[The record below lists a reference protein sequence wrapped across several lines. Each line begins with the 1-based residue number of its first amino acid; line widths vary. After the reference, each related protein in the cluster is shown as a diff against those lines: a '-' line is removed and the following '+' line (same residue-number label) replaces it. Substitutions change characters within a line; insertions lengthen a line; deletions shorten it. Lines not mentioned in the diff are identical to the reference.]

1 MPATSLKLPDDLKKR
16 IDTLVAQRDQTAHA
30 FMVEAIRRE
39 TERAE
44 LRRQFMDEAKAAHTE
59 VLRGGNAYEAAEVF
73 DYLEARVQGKKTR
86 KPRAKKWPPSA

>member
-16 IDTLVAQRDQTAHA
+16 IDALVAQRDQTAHA

-44 LRRQFMDEAKAAHTE
+44 LRRQFMDEAKAAYIE
-59 VLRGGNAYEAAEVF
+59 VLGGGNAYKAAEVF
-73 DYLEARVQGKKTR
+73 DYLQAKVQGKKAK
-86 KPRAKKWPPSA
+86 KPQAKKWPPSA